1 MKAMQLHAE
10 WKPREGY
17 HPNKSE
23 LESKGTYN
31 GNQTF
36 YNPTLSMIDIP
47 VPKAAPDEVLVKV
60 KATGVCGSDVHMSQK
75 DVAGYTAYPGHC
87 KFPVVLGHE
96 WSGKIVEVGESVR
109 SLRPGDLVAVEEMQ
123 WCGACTACR
132 SGLFDQCTDLEEIGF
147 TIQGAFAEYVAVKAK
162 HCWSLNAVAEAYGD
176 EDKALEAGAMVE
188 PCCVAYNGIFISAG
202 GFLPGSNVLVAGCG
216 PVGLMGIALARVSG
230 AAKVL
235 VMEPSPRRQEM
246 AKSMGADFVFDPI
259 AAEARGLRPEDII
272 MEETRGDGVM
282 MAIEAA
288 AAGPRPTRSLKKRWL
303 PAARSCSVAWG
314 PRGCRFRC
322 CACNGSG
329 CISTVR

>member
-1 MKAMQLHAE
+1 M
-10 WKPREGY
+10 
-17 HPNKSE
+17 
-23 LESKGTYN
+23 
-31 GNQTF
+31 
-36 YNPTLSMIDIP
+36 
-47 VPKAAPDEVLVKV
+47 
-60 KATGVCGSDVHMSQK
+60 CGSDVHMSQK
-75 DVAGYTAYPGHC
+75 DVRGYTAYPGHC

-96 WSGKIVEVGESVR
+96 WSGKIVEVGKRADR
-109 SLRPGDLVAVEEMQ
+109 SRRGPVAVEEMQ

-147 TIQGAFAEYVAVKAK
+147 TIQGAFSEYVAVKAK

-216 PVGLMGIALARVSG
+216 PVGLMGIALARVAG

-288 AAGPRPTRSLKKRWL
+288 AAGPKTYPIFEETLA
-303 PAARSCSVAWG
+303 PVARSCSVVWG
-314 PRGCRFRC
+314 PRGCRFRY
-322 CACNGSG
+322 CACNGNG